1 MGARVMKTRDWTA
14 YRYRFNKNT
23 GREPGDTV
31 HTGHTRDEAA
41 LPLGHALGAHRA
53 RPQTQKRESHDQ
65 TDPQ

>member
-14 YRYRFNKNT
+14 YRYRFRIKT
-23 GREPGDTV
+23 PAGSRDTV

-41 LPLGHALGAHRA
+41 LPALGHRA